1 MIFKVA
7 VLMLTVFSL
16 TSTPVNADVFAYRS
30 NVAGRELSIQATT
43 SYVSF
48 LIQHNVFVSALRD
61 PLTEQLIVFGAT
73 APGAAQYQAEL
84 KRILQL
90 SFDPVVQRARIR
102 VTPVDRA
109 TGQPLLEAAFFL
121 EAQYDEARG
130 VFLPPLTEV
139 ARDN

>member
-1 MIFKVA
+1 MKSIIA
-7 VLMLTVFSL
+7 VILLTVF
-16 TSTPVNADVFAYRS
+16 TVVGTPATADVFAYRN

-61 PLTEQLIVFGAT
+61 PLTEQLIQIGAT
-73 APGAAQYQAEL
+73 AVGLDLYKDEI
-84 KRILQL
+84 KRILKL

-121 EAQYDEARG
+121 EVQYDEAQG
-130 VFLPPLTEV
+130 VFLPLTAV
-139 ARDN
+139 AKDN